1 MIGSYPLTLP
11 YPPMGR
17 EPYSAL
23 LPHTRIL
30 KNQIKNHYNPI
41 SCLTPQRIFLPS
53 GQYLRDGRFGS
64 LQNRVAVIG
73 AECLEIQV

>member
-1 MIGSYPLTLP
+1 
-11 YPPMGR
+11 MGR

-30 KNQIKNHYNPI
+30 KSQIKNHYNPI
-41 SCLTPQRIFLPS
+41 SPLTPQGISLPS
-53 GQYLRDGRFGS
+53 GQYLLDGRFDS
-64 LQNRVAVIG
+64 LQNRVTVVG